1 MLKLD
6 VNEGEA
12 NIEIEGSASQLMSE
26 MFVALRIFHKSL
38 KDEDEMV
45 ANAFLAALLDNF
57 EDLFTKD
64 GIKVH
69 SVEVEKRRHRKR

>member
-1 MLKLD
+1 MLKID

-26 MFVALRIFHKSL
+26 MFVALRVFHKSL

-45 ANAFLAALLDNF
+45 ASVFLASLLDNF
-57 EDLFTKD
+57 ENIFTKD
-64 GIKVH
+64 GIKVL
-69 SVEVEKRRHRKR
+69 SVEVEKRRRRKR